1 MAIEPS
7 LTLAG
12 RGGLAA
18 MVSKESW
25 IRYHLKL
32 GPIGPLGRLALY
44 AVAVIVALGV
54 AWVLFGSSLAGLLL
68 LLRSPAG
75 S

>member
-1 MAIEPS
+1 MA
-7 LTLAG
+7 T
-12 RGGLAA
+12 
-18 MVSKESW
+18 KESW

-44 AVAVIVALGV
+44 AVALIIVLSV
-54 AWVLFGSSLAGLLL
+54 VWVLFGSSLAGLLL
-68 LLRSPAG
+68 LFRSSAG

>member
-1 MAIEPS
+1 M
-7 LTLAG
+7 T
-12 RGGLAA
+12 
-18 MVSKESW
+18 SKESW

-44 AVAVIVALGV
+44 TVAVIVVLSV

-68 LLRSPAG
+68 LIRSPAG

>member
-1 MAIEPS
+1 M
-7 LTLAG
+7 T
-12 RGGLAA
+12 
-18 MVSKESW
+18 SKESW

-44 AVAVIVALGV
+44 TVAVIVVLSA

>member
-1 MAIEPS
+1 MA
-7 LTLAG
+7 T
-12 RGGLAA
+12 
-18 MVSKESW
+18 KESW

-44 AVAVIVALGV
+44 AVAVVIVLSV

-68 LLRSPAG
+68 LFRSSAG
-75 S
+75 L

>member
-1 MAIEPS
+1 M
-7 LTLAG
+7 T
-12 RGGLAA
+12 
-18 MVSKESW
+18 SKESW

-44 AVAVIVALGV
+44 AMAVIILLSV

-68 LLRSPAG
+68 LFRSTA
-75 S
+75 SS

>member
-1 MAIEPS
+1 M
-7 LTLAG
+7 T
-12 RGGLAA
+12 
-18 MVSKESW
+18 SKESW

-44 AVAVIVALGV
+44 TVAVIVVLSV

-68 LLRSPAG
+68 LLRSPA
-75 S
+75 SS

>member
-1 MAIEPS
+1 
-7 LTLAG
+7 
-12 RGGLAA
+12 

-54 AWVLFGSSLAGLLL
+54 AWVPVSYTHLTL
-68 LLRSPAG
+68 PTN
-75 S
+75 